1 MSATRR
7 PLAVAAATATAV
19 ALGAT
24 ALSLPAFAAGSDA
37 RPTAASSSSSAPS
50 YELTEGTL
58 DWGFKE
64 SFRKHVVERSEGTI
78 TVADGARQ
86 AAGNGPFAFTGGT
99 GVYDMSTHGV
109 RTAFNGS
116 VTFDATKYGYT
127 IGLADLKLTTNRTS
141 GFVTA
146 DVTAKGAT
154 KQDVQVAALDLTGK
168 SPGQGAGGAMVFKDI
183 PATLTA
189 EGATALGMYKAG
201 EELDAVTLTV
211 KAEMPNRPSPDP
223 DPDPEPTQPS
233 PEPSG
238 KPSGPPAAPDGTIVD
253 GNLDWGVKERFRSYV
268 TTGMAK
274 GKIEVSGGAKTNAAG
289 FRFPKG
295 KGTFDPAKKSLD
307 ASFGGGVR
315 FLGHEIQGSYLLD
328 LKLSDL
334 KVRVAGAKGTLLA
347 DVSTKDKTTG
357 KVSTHNDLGLATLTV
372 PANAL
377 TAKDKLVQL
386 TGVPAKLTADGS
398 KAFSGMYQPGEELDK
413 VNVAVALD
421 KSVKLPDA
429 TSGGSS
435 SGGSSSGGSAS
446 GGSSSGGT
454 TGGGSVGGAVGGGSV
469 GGAVSG
475 AADGSGGGAV
485 GGGTGGALANTGAD
499 VPVTG
504 LLAAAA
510 GIAAAGAGAVVLAR
524 RRGQRGA
531 TG

>member
-24 ALSLPAFAAGSDA
+24 ALSLPAFAAGDDA
-37 RPTAASSSSSAPS
+37 RPSAPAAAPT
-50 YELTEGTL
+50 YQLKDGTL

-64 SFRKHVVERSEGTI
+64 TFRKHVVERSEGTI

-86 AAGNGPFAFTGGT
+86 AAGNGPFAFTAGT
-99 GVYDMSTHGV
+99 GTYDMSKHGV
-109 RTAFNGS
+109 RTAFKGS

-141 GFVTA
+141 GFITA

-154 KQDVQVAALDLTGK
+154 RQDVQVAALDLTDK
-168 SPGQGAGGAMVFKDI
+168 SPGQGAGGAMVFADI
-183 PATLTA
+183 PAKLTA
-189 EGATALGMYKAG
+189 EGAEALGMYKAG
-201 EELDAVTLTV
+201 EELDAATLTV
-211 KAEMPNRPSPDP
+211 KAEMPPRPSPDP
-223 DPDPEPTQPS
+223 DPEPTKPS

-238 KPSGPPAAPDGTIVD
+238 KPSDPPAAPDGAIVD

-274 GKIEVSGGAKTNAAG
+274 GKIELSGGAKNTAAG

-307 ASFGGGVR
+307 ASFDGGVR
-315 FLGHEIQGSYLLD
+315 FLGHEIQGTYLLD

-334 KVRVAGAKGTLLA
+334 KVRVQGAKGTLLA
-347 DVSTKDKTTG
+347 DVSTKDKNTG

-398 KAFSGMYQPGEELDK
+398 KAFSGMYQPGEELDR

-421 KSVKLPDA
+421 KSVKLPA
-429 TSGGSS
+429 ATTSGGTS
-435 SGGSSSGGSAS
+435 S

-454 TGGGSVGGAVGGGSV
+454 TGDGAGDSTGGGSVGGGSVGGAVGGAADGSV
-469 GGAVSG
+469 GGS
-475 AADGSGGGAV
+475 V

-510 GIAAAGAGAVVLAR
+510 GIAAAGAGALVLAR
-524 RRGQRGA
+524 RRGRAGA